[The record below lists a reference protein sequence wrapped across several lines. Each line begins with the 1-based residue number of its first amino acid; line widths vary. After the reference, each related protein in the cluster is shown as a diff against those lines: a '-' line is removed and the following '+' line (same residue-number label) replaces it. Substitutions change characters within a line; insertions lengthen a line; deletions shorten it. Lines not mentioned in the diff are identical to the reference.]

1 MPRDGEIEIEVTAQA
16 VVSTLQLKVRV
27 LGKRRALWRVKVAA
41 FIVAV
46 AARVLGG
53 SVALEAEFG

>member
-1 MPRDGEIEIEVTAQA
+1 MASHGEIDIEVSAQA
-16 VVSTLQLKVRV
+16 VVATLQLKVRV
-27 LGKRRALWRVKVAA
+27 LGKRRALWRVKVTA

>member
-1 MPRDGEIEIEVTAQA
+1 MASDGEIDIEVSAQA
-16 VVSTLQLKVRV
+16 VVATLQLKVKV

-41 FIVAV
+41 SVVAV